1 MDLVIATRNLAKA
14 RELAGL
20 LEGIPYRVRA
30 LAEFPWVSLPAEGT
44 VSYEENALTKVRT
57 VAAATE
63 LLALADDSGLE
74 VDALAGEPG
83 FLSARFGGQGLND
96 SQRCDLLLEHMRS
109 IPQERRTARF
119 RCVVAVA
126 TPAGEARTFEGVVEG
141 RILESPRGA
150 GGFGYDPIFY
160 HPGFRATFAELSPAR
175 KHRVSH
181 RALALA
187 KARDLLLTWPES
199 AAGRHHPE

>member
-1 MDLVIATRNLAKA
+1 MDPVIATRNLAKA

-20 LEGIPYRVRA
+20 LEGIPYRVRV
-30 LAEFPWVSLPAEGT
+30 LAEFPWVCLAAEGT
-44 VSYEENALTKVRT
+44 VSYEENAVTKART
-57 VAAATE
+57 VAAATG

-74 VDALAGEPG
+74 VDALAGGPG
-83 FLSARFGGQGLND
+83 VLSARFGGQGLTD
-96 SQRCDLLLEHMRS
+96 SQRCDLLLEHMRGV
-109 IPQERRTARF
+109 PRERRTARF

-141 RILESPRGA
+141 RILESPRGD

-160 HPGFRATFAELSPAR
+160 HPGFRSTFAELSPAQ

-181 RALALA
+181 RGLALA
-187 KARDLLLTWPES
+187 KARDLLLTWPEPK
-199 AAGRHHPE
+199 AGRARG